1 MFRIK
6 FQIRVSPN
14 DPCNTYDETFSHL
27 EFENQIVEE
36 KWSFSHLL
44 SYLKNLVSCSI
55 SKVLSVTDT
64 QHFAIDFEGFLAR
77 RIDDRPIPMTEWD
90 HMLCDCKRGLIRQ
103 AEVRS
108 YYNQRL
114 TWLVT
119 LLIRRNLR
127 IIWSR
132 RRSQR
137 IWSSLHITWSRIN
150 LRIWRSLR
158 IIWSRISLRIWRSQQ
173 IIWTGIS
180 LRIWRSSWIIWT
192 RISLRIIWS
201 RRCLIALVHRYLI
214 LWWWVTLGRTWSSI
228 ARPIPNI
235 SIIFPLRV
243 ALIWR
248 ITHTC
253 CSLSCKKPLR
263 PPKKKKPWWSR
274 YLITWVACTLF
285 AILQIQP
292 KQLFTHENKA

>member
-1 MFRIK
+1 
-6 FQIRVSPN
+6 
-14 DPCNTYDETFSHL
+14 
-27 EFENQIVEE
+27 
-36 KWSFSHLL
+36 
-44 SYLKNLVSCSI
+44 
-55 SKVLSVTDT
+55 
-64 QHFAIDFEGFLAR
+64 
-77 RIDDRPIPMTEWD
+77 
-90 HMLCDCKRGLIRQ
+90 
-103 AEVRS
+103 
-108 YYNQRL
+108 
-114 TWLVT
+114 
-119 LLIRRNLR
+119 
-127 IIWSR
+127 
-132 RRSQR
+132 
-137 IWSSLHITWSRIN
+137 
-150 LRIWRSLR
+150 
-158 IIWSRISLRIWRSQQ
+158 
-173 IIWTGIS
+173 
-180 LRIWRSSWIIWT
+180 
-192 RISLRIIWS
+192 LRIIWS